1 MLTHTKRVPARHR
14 AQLSI
19 SNVTVIRG
27 AVRVLNQ
34 LDLTITP
41 TSRIAIV
48 GENGRGKS
56 TLLHVLTGRLTPEAG
71 TVKLVGTIGVA
82 DQEMPADDER
92 TVGQAIAESIAEPLA
107 ALRALSQAAEELS
120 HTVIG
125 AEERYATALES
136 AEQLDAWNAERRVQ
150 IALEAL
156 DAETNQD
163 RLLRDLSVGQR
174 YRVRLAC
181 LLGSND
187 DFLLL
192 DEPTNHLDR
201 SGLNFLS
208 TQLQSRPGG
217 VVVVTHDRALLADVA
232 ETIVDLDPTHD
243 DRIRIYG
250 NGYTGYRDGRT
261 AERERWEQEYA
272 RQQAEHLRLQN
283 SLSSAQNR
291 LISGWR
297 PEKGTNKHGRATRAG
312 GLVQSI
318 HRRQEMLE
326 EHAITIPEPPLQF
339 SCPQLPGKKGTPL
352 LTVESLSSRARLA
365 KPVSFTLTQ
374 GGRLAVTGPNGSGKS
389 TLLRMIAGS
398 LEPDNGSVAL
408 RRGARLG
415 FLKQESHLPLSQR
428 VSDVFSQYVGKLVAS
443 GVLAESETINLSQLG
458 LLRQSE
464 SNKHVG
470 ELSMGQ
476 QRRLD
481 LALVLASKPHL
492 LLLDEPT
499 NHLSIALVD
508 ELTEALESTHAAVIL
523 STHDR
528 QLLRD
533 VQDWPSLR
541 LDEMTEKEV
550 QA

>member
-1 MLTHTKRVPARHR
+1 MPTLTKRLPARHR
-14 AQLSI
+14 AQLAV
-19 SNVTVIRG
+19 SNVTVMRG
-27 AVRVLNQ
+27 AVLVLNH

-41 TSRIAIV
+41 ASRVAIV

-56 TLLHVLTGRLTPEAG
+56 TLLNVLAGRLLPDDG

-82 DQEMPADDER
+82 DQEMPAGDER
-92 TVGQAIAESIAEPLA
+92 TVGQAITESIAEPLSV
-107 ALRALSQAAEELS
+107 LRELAQAAEDMAL
-120 HTVIG
+120 G
-125 AEERYATALES
+125 ASGAADRYAHALE
-136 AEQLDAWNAERRVQ
+136 AADQLDAWDAERRVQ
-150 IALEAL
+150 MALEAL
-156 DAETNQD
+156 DAETNQE

-201 SGLNFLS
+201 SGLDFLS
-208 TQLQSRPGG
+208 TQLKARAGG

-243 DRIRIYG
+243 ERIRIYG
-250 NGYTGYRDGRT
+250 NGYSGYREGRV

-272 RQQAEHLRLQN
+272 RQQAELARLQD
-283 SLSSAQNR
+283 SLSAAQDR
-291 LISGWR
+291 LVSGWR

-312 GLVQSI
+312 GLVQSV

-326 EHAITIPEPPLQF
+326 EHAVTIPEPPLQF
-339 SCPQLPGKKGTPL
+339 HCPQLPGKGGPAL
-352 LTVESLSSRARLA
+352 LAVENLSSKDRLA
-365 KPVSFTLTQ
+365 QPLSFTLAQ
-374 GGRLAVTGPNGSGKS
+374 GGRLSVTGPNGSGKS
-389 TLLRMIAGS
+389 TLLGMIAGS
-398 LEPDNGSVAL
+398 LVPDAGSV
-408 RRGARLG
+408 RVQHGARMG
-415 FLKQESHLPLSQR
+415 FLRQESELDLTHR
-428 VSDVFSQYVGKLVAS
+428 ASDIYAQHVGKLVAG
-443 GVLAESETINLSQLG
+443 GVLADSETIDLAQLG
-458 LLRQSE
+458 LLRKSE
-464 SNKHVG
+464 TAKRVG

-508 ELTEALESTHAAVIL
+508 ELTEALGSTRAAVIL

-533 VQDWPSLR
+533 VEDWTTLR
-541 LDEMTEKEV
+541 LDAMTGEEV
-550 QA
+550 QS